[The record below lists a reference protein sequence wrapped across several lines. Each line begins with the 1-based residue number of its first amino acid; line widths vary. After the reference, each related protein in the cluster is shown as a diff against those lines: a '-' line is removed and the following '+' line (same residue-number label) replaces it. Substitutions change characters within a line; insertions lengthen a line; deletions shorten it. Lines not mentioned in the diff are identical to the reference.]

1 MYLHVQ
7 QNKTKN
13 GFIAEM
19 LFSKDLTFALLKIL
33 LKFFIDRSVKL
44 QTLYRFIS
52 SLQRMAFIALLLF

>member
-19 LFSKDLTFALLKIL
+19 LFSKDLTFALLKIP
-33 LKFFIDRSVKL
+33 LKFFGDRRVKL

>member
-33 LKFFIDRSVKL
+33 LKFFGDRRVKL